1 LYHPCFVLYTLKN
14 KERDESCFYLP
25 KINETGKN
33 ISKRG
38 GETLK
43 KRRGTRNRKK
53 KLRMAAGDNLP
64 QTHC

>member
-25 KINETGKN
+25 KINEKGKH

-38 GETLK
+38 GGDTPK
-43 KRRGTRNRKK
+43 KEGDKKQKK
-53 KLRMAAGDNLP
+53 KIENGGWR
-64 QTHC
+64 